1 MVLFTELD
9 ECDSEPCVNSGTC
22 QDDVDGFTCLCRDG
36 YTGNTCEIGKNVT
49 KASVHAVQLCRLHA
63 CIRLETVYR
72 GEFLSTIDAIRGQS
86 GSIVRILSLVW
97 FYCTVED

>member
-1 MVLFTELD
+1 MT
-9 ECDSEPCVNSGTC
+9 SM
-22 QDDVDGFTCLCRDG
+22 
-36 YTGNTCEIGKNVT
+36 
-49 KASVHAVQLCRLHA
+49 ASPVCAAMDTQETLVKLVKMLQKHQCMQFSRLHA